1 MCDVSKP
8 PDEPEPEQEPE
19 LPGDPDPDPAWKALG
34 LVNDW
39 LKHAETKGAG
49 ALASSGVIGGVLF
62 NVIKDKPH
70 VNVWAGIA
78 ATVTVVFVISGA
90 LFAAASLWP
99 RLRQRDEPTSPLY
112 FNHIA
117 RAHADASTYHDTL
130 RLLTADKDQII
141 RELAVQVWA
150 NAHVAHKKYKWA
162 ALAISSV
169 VGALMCLGITVF
181 LLEAQTRG
189 WIHG

>member
-1 MCDVSKP
+1 LTEP
-8 PDEPEPEQEPE
+8 TIEPD
-19 LPGDPDPDPAWKALG
+19 DSAADPDPAWKALG

-62 NVIKDKPH
+62 NVIKDRQH
-70 VNVWAGIA
+70 VNVWAGIV
-78 ATVTVVFVISGA
+78 ATVCAIFVLTGA

-99 RLRQRDEPTSPLY
+99 RLRNHDDPTSPLY

-117 RAHADASTYHDTL
+117 RAHPNVSTYHETL
-130 RLLTADKDQII
+130 RLLTADKSQII
-141 RELAVQVWA
+141 RELAAQVWA
-150 NAHVAHKKYKWA
+150 NAHVAHKKYRWA
-162 ALAISSV
+162 ALAIASV
-169 VGALMCLGITVF
+169 VAALMSLGVTVV
-181 LLEAQTRG
+181 LLEAQTKG

>member
-1 MCDVSKP
+1 MSEP
-8 PDEPEPEQEPE
+8 PDEPTPVPVPEPAD
-19 LPGDPDPDPAWKALG
+19 DPDPDPAWKALG

-39 LKHAETKGAG
+39 LQHAETKGAG

-78 ATVTVVFVISGA
+78 GAVTVVLVIAGA

-99 RLRQRDEPTSPLY
+99 RLRQQDEPTSPLY

-117 RAHADASTYHDTL
+117 RAHPDPTTYHETL
-130 RLLTADKDQII
+130 RLLTADKSQII

-162 ALAISSV
+162 ALAIASV
-169 VGALMCLGITVF
+169 VGALMALGVTVI